1 MIKQLTSALCGLML
15 LTGCAAVGPDY
26 RLPPTE
32 IGGKFANASQGK
44 LSSDSIDTTWWRGFK
59 DKELDRLVDLALRAN
74 HDRRIASA
82 RLREARALWSETS
95 LDRYL
100 TVTAGASYSNEQL
113 STAAIPG
120 TRLIDRDRELYS
132 ASFDAFWGLDFFGRV
147 RRSVEARTAEVL
159 SSLPKLL
166 TLGRPQDLLRRR
178 PDIRAAERNLAAATA
193 RIGIATADLFPPSS
207 LCSMPS
213 GPGSKHRITRP
224 WAADGKSRLE
234 GRRLQNMPT

>member
-15 LTGCAAVGPDY
+15 LTGCAVVGPDY

-32 IGGKFANASQGK
+32 LGGEFANASQGG

-82 RLREARALWSETS
+82 RLREVRALWSETS
-95 LDRYL
+95 LDRYP

-120 TRLIDRDRELYS
+120 TRLTLR
-132 ASFDAFWGLDFFGRV
+132 GR
-147 RRSVEARTAEVL
+147 T
-159 SSLPKLL
+159 
-166 TLGRPQDLLRRR
+166 GY
-178 PDIRAAERNLAAATA
+178 RA
-193 RIGIATADLFPPSS
+193 
-207 LCSMPS
+207 
-213 GPGSKHRITRP
+213 
-224 WAADGKSRLE
+224 
-234 GRRLQNMPT
+234 

>member
-15 LTGCAAVGPDY
+15 LTGCAVVGPDY
-26 RLPPTE
+26 RLTPTE
-32 IGGKFANASQGK
+32 LGGEFANASQGG

-95 LDRYL
+95 LDRYP

-120 TRLIDRDRELYS
+120 TRLI
-132 ASFDAFWGLDFFGRV
+132 
-147 RRSVEARTAEVL
+147 
-159 SSLPKLL
+159 
-166 TLGRPQDLLRRR
+166 
-178 PDIRAAERNLAAATA
+178 AATVSF
-193 RIGIATADLFPPSS
+193 TAPV
-207 LCSMPS
+207 SMPS
-213 GPGSKHRITRP
+213 GSSISSAVCAARWRPAPPSSKL
-224 WAADGKSRLE
+224 K
-234 GRRLQNMPT
+234 RRAYAMS